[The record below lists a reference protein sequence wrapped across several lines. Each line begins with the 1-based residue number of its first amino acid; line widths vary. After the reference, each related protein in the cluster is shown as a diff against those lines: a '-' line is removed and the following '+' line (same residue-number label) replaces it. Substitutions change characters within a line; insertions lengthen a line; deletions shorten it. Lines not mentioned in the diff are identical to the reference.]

1 MALSHIANPGGRFLR
16 PIRILAM
23 FLIFAS
29 MVDFITEHSL
39 LDFNFM
45 FLLGAL
51 ALLWDSYRQHN
62 VPARV
67 MNTIPARD
75 PSGQPQTMA

>member
-1 MALSHIANPGGRFLR
+1 
-16 PIRILAM
+16 
-23 FLIFAS
+23 
-29 MVDFITEHSL
+29 
-39 LDFNFM
+39 M

>member
-1 MALSHIANPGGRFLR
+1 
-16 PIRILAM
+16 M

-39 LDFNFM
+39 LAFNFM

-62 VPARV
+62 VPVRL
-67 MNTIPARD
+67 MNIIPTKSSSRE
-75 PSGQPQTMA
+75 PQTMA